1 MPFELFRKPETKDI
15 PTPYPPFPQAR
26 AIDPFSTQRPNEKP
40 IVVTYMHMSKG
51 TTSMPF
57 TPLYECDETGVV
69 LEGALTIED
78 EKGNVAT
85 LKVGDSFFVKRGSKI
100 LFGSESAALVVKV
113 AGRYDGEGWA
123 QYEASE

>member
-1 MPFELFRKPETKDI
+1 
-15 PTPYPPFPQAR
+15 
-26 AIDPFSTQRPNEKP
+26 
-40 IVVTYMHMSKG
+40 
-51 TTSMPF
+51 MPF

-85 LKVGDSFFVKRGSKI
+85 LKVEDSFFVKRGSKI
-100 LFGSESAALVVKV
+100 RFGSESADLVVKV

-123 QYEASE
+123 QYEPSE